1 MSEYEQAAKPQPD
14 EPSGPPLP
22 RIGESTDLSFPD
34 ASGRTWSERDFRG
47 KVVIAVLW
55 SARCGPCVRE
65 LPEVQR
71 LFERH
76 RRDPSTLVVTLDLDD
91 DPSLPAVKYFLKG
104 HDFTFPVLRAPVLLG
119 RTGIPRT
126 WIIDRRGILREDLRG
141 AGPGWR
147 QDMEHWIAALALLEF
162 GFFSVQGPLKND
174 SILAGLRVDRLY
186 LRPGCSAV
194 EDHFPDLCPK
204 ARGGCGGILD
214 LLDELEEW
222 EE

>member
-1 MSEYEQAAKPQPD
+1 MRIDLLAILIPLSLARGAPQLAAVDGQAERPMSEYEQAAKPQPD
-14 EPSGPPLP
+14 EPPGPPLP

-91 DPSLPAVKYFLKG
+91 DPALPAVKDFLKG
-104 HDFTFPVLRAPVLLG
+104 HDFTFPVLQAPVLLG

-147 QDMEHWIAALALLEF
+147 QDMEHWIAALASPKQTTNPTHGAQER
-162 GFFSVQGPLKND
+162 SSPRR
-174 SILAGLRVDRLY
+174 A
-186 LRPGCSAV
+186 LRP
-194 EDHFPDLCPK
+194 
-204 ARGGCGGILD
+204 
-214 LLDELEEW
+214 
-222 EE
+222 

>member
-14 EPSGPPLP
+14 EPPGPPLP

-91 DPSLPAVKYFLKG
+91 DPALPAVKDFLKG

-141 AGPGWR
+141 AGPGLATG
-147 QDMEHWIAALALLEF
+147 HGALDRGVGVPEADDQPHSRCA
-162 GFFSVQGPLKND
+162 GAKQPASGPASLN
-174 SILAGLRVDRLY
+174 
-186 LRPGCSAV
+186 
-194 EDHFPDLCPK
+194 
-204 ARGGCGGILD
+204 
-214 LLDELEEW
+214 
-222 EE
+222 